1 MNTYFRIT
9 AYDREH
15 DMSFIIDSVNQHET
29 LPDFIRVI
37 IDKFS
42 LLEGSSAQQFEDGN
56 IPKAIPAG
64 ECYILRACIKGRA
77 RRENGVITMNNRY
90 YTPNT
95 GKKI

>member
-9 AYDREH
+9 AYDREN
-15 DMSFIIDSVNQHET
+15 DISFIIDSVNQHET

-42 LLEGSSAQQFEDGN
+42 LLEGSDARQFEDGN

-64 ECYILRACIKGRA
+64 ERYILRACMKGRP
-77 RRENGVITMNNRY
+77 RRENGVITINNRY

-95 GKKI
+95 GKKV